1 MAKMTI
7 AQMRKREAEK
17 LATIGNA
24 NPTEQNI
31 REAQRLMNSFY
42 RLCGLCETNL
52 YLSNNERTANT
63 RRTAE
68 SEARQNKWFERLN
81 KEFNERYG
89 LQLYYCGFCPSIGHD
104 YKHGGCV
111 ETINRYFYN

>member
-7 AQMRKREAEK
+7 AQMREKEIEK
-17 LATIGNA
+17 LARMENE
-24 NPTEQNI
+24 NYTEEEY
-31 REAQRLMNSFY
+31 RTAQRLMNSFY

-68 SEARQNKWFERLN
+68 SEDREAKWFTRLN
-81 KEFNERYG
+81 KEFNERYD
-89 LQLYYCGFCPSIGHD
+89 LQLFYSGFCPSIGHD

-111 ETINRYFYN
+111 EIINRYFYN

>member
-7 AQMRKREAEK
+7 AQMREREVEK
-17 LATIGNA
+17 LATIGNT
-24 NPTEQNI
+24 NPTEQDI

-68 SEARQNKWFERLN
+68 SEARQDKWFERLN
-81 KEFNERYG
+81 KEFNELYG

-111 ETINRYFYN
+111 EIINRYFYN

>member
-7 AQMRKREAEK
+7 AQMREKEVEK

-24 NPTEQNI
+24 NPTEQDI
-31 REAQRLMNSFY
+31 KEARRLMSSFY
-42 RLCGLCETNL
+42 RLCGLCETNFCGL
-52 YLSNNERTANT
+52 CETKNT
-63 RRTAE
+63 RRKAE
-68 SEARQNKWFERLN
+68 SEARQDKWFERLN

-104 YKHGGCV
+104 YKHGGCI
-111 ETINRYFYN
+111 EIINRYFYN

>member
-7 AQMRKREAEK
+7 AQMREKEVIK
-17 LATIGNA
+17 LATLENA
-24 NPTEQNI
+24 EPTEQNI
-31 REAQRLMNSFY
+31 RTAQRLMNSFY

-52 YLSNNERTANT
+52 YLSNNGRTATT

-68 SEARQNKWFERLN
+68 SEAREDKWFARLN
-81 KEFNERYG
+81 KEFNNRYG

-104 YKHGGCV
+104 YEHGGCV
-111 ETINRYFYN
+111 EIINRYFYN